1 MKIHTFQ
8 GGYDQ
13 NFTYLVYEQKLESQ
27 DYIGII
33 IDPAV
38 SAQEI
43 LQFAEKNNIKILFV
57 VIMHSHFDHLV
68 DLDIYLKK
76 GISIYAHKSIH
87 KEIAS
92 KITKKINNNE
102 IINLDKLKFKVIYT
116 PGHEKDCICLLLEN
130 SGNKSLPSYL
140 FTSDTLFI
148 GSYGRVDLP
157 GSNVTEMADSLEHI
171 KQLPD
176 DTIIMPGH
184 DYGDKKQSTLGEEK
198 EKNTFMKVSKK
209 EFIEYYD

>member
-68 DLDIYLKK
+68 DLDIYLKTHPFYIFQIV
-76 GISIYAHKSIH
+76 GYMI
-87 KEIAS
+87 
-92 KITKKINNNE
+92 
-102 IINLDKLKFKVIYT
+102 
-116 PGHEKDCICLLLEN
+116 
-130 SGNKSLPSYL
+130 
-140 FTSDTLFI
+140 
-148 GSYGRVDLP
+148 
-157 GSNVTEMADSLEHI
+157 
-171 KQLPD
+171 
-176 DTIIMPGH
+176 
-184 DYGDKKQSTLGEEK
+184 
-198 EKNTFMKVSKK
+198 
-209 EFIEYYD
+209 